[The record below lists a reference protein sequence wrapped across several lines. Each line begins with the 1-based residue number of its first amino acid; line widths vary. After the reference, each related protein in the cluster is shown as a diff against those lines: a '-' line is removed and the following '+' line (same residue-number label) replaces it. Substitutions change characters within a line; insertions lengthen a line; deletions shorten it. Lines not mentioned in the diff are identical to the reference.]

1 MEFFFILSSL
11 SHENLKIVSFC
22 FTLSSRNG
30 KRKTLAHI
38 SEQYAMMRSNDLFYS
53 FPDTSKLKKLSAKVL
68 SGRGIFQRCS
78 AYIAKIDHPVH
89 CSKKMVFL
97 LLSLNM

>member
-11 SHENLKIVSFC
+11 SHENLKIVSFY

-38 SEQYAMMRSNDLFYS
+38 SEQYAMMRSNDIFYS

-68 SGRGIFQRCS
+68 SGRGIFKRCS

-97 LLSLNM
+97 LLNLNM